1 LEVRQGDADLGLG
14 SLLPCKFVCESNPE
28 GESGGGVGWVGVE
41 EEVGGRESG
50 REAKRERGSGRCY
63 YEWVGVVEAS
73 RKCMTMFGGTK

>member
-1 LEVRQGDADLGLG
+1 M
-14 SLLPCKFVCESNPE
+14 
-28 GESGGGVGWVGVE
+28 GVE